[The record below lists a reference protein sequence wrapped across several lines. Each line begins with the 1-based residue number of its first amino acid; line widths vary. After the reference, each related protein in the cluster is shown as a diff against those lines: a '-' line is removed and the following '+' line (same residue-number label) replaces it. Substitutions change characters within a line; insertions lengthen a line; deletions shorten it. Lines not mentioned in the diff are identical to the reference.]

1 MSGAAGA
8 ALRVVEVSSGIAGAY
23 CGWLL
28 QHMGADIVRVGA
40 GGPAVAAEGAD
51 PIALA
56 LAYYAE
62 GKRAAPPEGAAEA
75 VSGADLV
82 ITDDA
87 ARLASV
93 SGRTIAES
101 ASRQPGTVFGIAS
114 VFGMTGPL
122 ADAPAVPLDAQ
133 AVASVAWALGEP
145 GRPPLSIPPGIL
157 ECQAG
162 AHLAA
167 ACLMARLAGASP
179 KSGQPGAQLGGQLGS
194 QSGGRIVDIALT
206 DVLASYVAVNCRF
219 YIHHGMRWRRA
230 GRRAS
235 DSGGA
240 YPFVILPCADGA
252 VCLSGR
258 TRAEWERF
266 VEAMGSPAW
275 AREPRYQKLRAMGQH
290 YPDEVDAL
298 VAPWLSARTKAEIE
312 EIADRFRLTIAP
324 LRDLAD
330 VLATPQLA
338 HRAFLQPF
346 TAGGRSLLG
355 PGLPFRVAEARGTSQ
370 GADLAAELLASA
382 GGTRHTAGGT
392 TLSGPAGSSPFSG
405 PAGRSPLSGHAGVSA
420 PPGPAGVSLLAGL
433 RVLDLGW
440 VWSAPQVGS
449 ILAQFGAEVIK
460 VEHGQRPDNSRLS
473 GAIIRDGRRV
483 EGQTTDMSPM
493 FHQINKGKLG
503 VTLNLKEAA
512 GVDLLKRLAAISDVV
527 LENMSAGTLERSGI
541 GYDVLSAANPR
552 LVMVAMSGAGQFGPL
567 SDMRTY
573 APAMSS
579 FAGLESLVG
588 YAGELPTGAL
598 NFAIGDPNAAIH
610 GLVALFAALERRE
623 TSGRGCYI
631 DLSQTEALLATLTP
645 YLLQAQ
651 VEERQPPP
659 PGNAH
664 PAMAP
669 HGIFP
674 AAGDDCWLSIAVRD
688 ERDWAA
694 LAALAGA
701 EEWARDPQ
709 FSAAA
714 GRIACREAL
723 DGMLA
728 GWTAGQDRDRL
739 VAALR
744 EAGVPASPVN
754 DIDALWAD
762 QQLAA
767 RGMADVVELPGLG
780 QEALFRA
787 PWNVSGFAVATGTRG
802 PVLGEHNERVLRRTL
817 GLAEGEFDRLRAEG
831 VIA

>member
-1 MSGAAGA
+1 MSSAAGLK
-8 ALRVVEVSSGIAGAY
+8 LRVAEISSGIAGAY

-28 QHMGADIVRVGA
+28 QHMGAEVVHIGA
-40 GGPAVAAEGAD
+40 PTIAAEDAD
-51 PIALA
+51 SIALA

-62 GKRAAPPEGAAEA
+62 GKLAVPPEGAAEA
-75 VSGADLV
+75 IAGADLV

-87 ARLASV
+87 ARLAAV
-93 SGRTIAES
+93 SGRTVAES
-101 ASRQPGTVFGIAS
+101 AARQPSTVFGIAS

-122 ADAPAVPLDAQ
+122 AAAPATPLDAQ

-145 GRPPLSIPPGIL
+145 RRPPLSIPPGIL

-167 ACLMARLAGASP
+167 ACLMARLAGAGP
-179 KSGQPGAQLGGQLGS
+179 DGGQRNGL
-194 QSGGRIVDIALT
+194 IVDIALT

-219 YIHHGMRWRRA
+219 YIHHGMRWQRA

-275 AREPRYQKLRAMGQH
+275 AREPRYQKLRAMGQQ
-290 YPDEVDAL
+290 YPDEIDAL
-298 VAPWLSARTKAEIE
+298 IAPWLRQRTKAEIE

-324 LRDLAD
+324 LRDVAD
-330 VLATPQLA
+330 VLATPQLG
-338 HRAFLQPF
+338 HRGFLQPW
-346 TAGGRSLLG
+346 TAGGRALLG
-355 PGLPFRVAEARGTSQ
+355 PGLPFRAAEARGTSQ
-370 GADLAAELLASA
+370 GPDLAPTLLARA
-382 GGTRHTAGGT
+382 GRPRRA
-392 TLSGPAGSSPFSG
+392 AGS
-405 PAGRSPLSGHAGVSA
+405 RPLS
-420 PPGPAGVSLLAGL
+420 GL

-473 GAIIRDGRRV
+473 GAIIRDGRRI
-483 EGQTTDMSPM
+483 EGQTSDMSPM

-512 GVDLLKRLAAISDVV
+512 GVDLLTRLAAISDVV

-541 GYDVLSAANPR
+541 GYDALLAANPR
-552 LVMVAMSGAGQFGPL
+552 LIMVAMSGAGQFGPL

-588 YAGELPTGAL
+588 YAGEPPTGAL
-598 NFAIGDPNAAIH
+598 NFAIGDPNAAVH
-610 GLVALFAALERRE
+610 ALVALFAALQRRE
-623 TSGRGCYI
+623 ATGLGCYI
-631 DLSQTEALLATLTP
+631 DLSQTEALFATLTP

-651 VEERQPPP
+651 IEGRQPLPT
-659 PGNAH
+659 GNAH
-664 PAMAP
+664 PAIAP

-674 AAGDDCWLSIAVRD
+674 AAGEDRWLSIAVRD
-688 ERDWAA
+688 DSDWVA
-694 LAALAGA
+694 LAALAG
-701 EEWARDPQ
+701 EQEWARDPR
-709 FSAAA
+709 FSTAG
-714 GRIACREAL
+714 GRIASRETL

-728 GWTAGQDRDRL
+728 AWTAAQDRDRL
-739 VAALR
+739 VAELR
-744 EAGVPASPVN
+744 DAGVPASPVN
-754 DIDALWAD
+754 DIDALWND
-762 QQLAA
+762 RQLAA
-767 RGMADVVELPGLG
+767 RGMADRVELPGLG
-780 QEALFRA
+780 REALFRA
-787 PWNVSGFAVATGTRG
+787 PWNISGFGIETGTRG
-802 PVLGEHNERVLRRTL
+802 PVLGEHNDRVLRGTL
-817 GLAEGEFDRLRAEG
+817 GLEEGEFDRLRAGG